1 MVSAAAPWHEDARI
15 VTRTRVFLSA
25 VGTLTEGQFNETVS
39 CKENENGP
47 KDGWTHTFGQK
58 TFDSWSVEEA
68 ANTLGLLLELVSH
81 VLPE

>member
-1 MVSAAAPWHEDARI
+1 MKSE
-15 VTRTRVFLSA
+15 
-25 VGTLTEGQFNETVS
+25 
-39 CKENENGP
+39 KNENGP
-47 KDGWTHTFGQK
+47 KDGWTHAFGQK